1 MPEVVEAHLW
11 QPRLLEQRLEGP
23 LHKVLRLNRR
33 PGGGGEDK
41 ALIFVETGE
50 SHSVLELALA
60 VSLESVH
67 RPGREVHPPP
77 AAFSLRLSKSV
88 EASLSHQGAAH
99 PERALLQDCVI
110 LTKAQDLP
118 APQPSGDRQHVE
130 GLEGKAVIIRTDPY
144 GYEACK
150 ECLWALSQRKEQD
163 SRAPCP
169 TFKESIR
176 SSSRATRSRCSPARR
191 RWKPPSLWLNTGRPM
206 MLVGCGRLSAPS
218 RVVSIDRSGTPYRGS
233 GQFYSLTHL

>member
-41 ALIFVETGE
+41 ALIFVEPGE

-130 GLEGKAVIIRTDPY
+130 GLEGKAVIIRTDP
-144 GYEACK
+144 
-150 ECLWALSQRKEQD
+150 
-163 SRAPCP
+163 
-169 TFKESIR
+169 T
-176 SSSRATRSRCSPARR
+176 ATRRVRSACGLSPSERSRTPGLRVRPLRRVSGPRREPPGADVRQPGGDGSLPAY
-191 RWKPPSLWLNTGRPM
+191 G
-206 MLVGCGRLSAPS
+206 
-218 RVVSIDRSGTPYRGS
+218 
-233 GQFYSLTHL
+233 